1 MIFGSESLPLHQCDR
16 ALISTCKAI
25 TGKKNQKKRF
35 HEQLF
40 MSFSQIFYEIMILYE
55 FFFFA
60 KVKVPVLRRPLD
72 ASVSVTTVQVYV
84 IKEQ

>member
-16 ALISTCKAI
+16 AFQLVKAI
-25 TGKKNQKKRF
+25 TGKKNQKKIFRV
-35 HEQLF
+35 QLF

-55 FFFFA
+55 FFFA
-60 KVKVPVLRRPLD
+60 KVKAPVLRRPLD
-72 ASVSVTTVQVYV
+72 ASVSGTTAQVYV